1 MANSGRAMDFV
12 EVVFTLGKAE
22 TQPGE
27 VILIVGDTTSL
38 GTWNPLMALR
48 LETDES
54 AYPSWTARLMIPL
67 PTTGPKVIEYK
78 YVRDCRGG
86 GGTFTWESEIPNRK
100 IQIPDD
106 SRIRVWSVMDQEFN
120 RKKAL
125 LIPQQAIPKST
136 SSTDV
141 ADLKYQ
147 AEGFDAD
154 DNASTGAAE
163 EGGATA
169 SMSDSSEVIC
179 MNIPPSVTREEGM
192 GRITSLSCLDQLI
205 CEPEELA
212 QLRGQMD
219 DVLEERPVRYGARHL
234 ETPVVIVTSELHP
247 WSKTGGLAMV
257 AGSYGYEFALRGH
270 RTMAIAPMYSDYANT
285 ECIGEARLWLGG
297 GHHHVRYF
305 HQYQAYGHGKGCDYI
320 FVEHECYRRS
330 EGIYGPPGGEYPDN
344 LFRFALLSLAA
355 AEAPLILNIRG
366 AIFGQDVLFIAN
378 DWQTGLLP
386 LYLLYKYKRNLT
398 YQRARSMMVIHNI
411 GYQGKYSKN
420 AHPVGSFLGLPPEA
434 EQDMHMGANCINLLA
449 GGIRV
454 ADRVLT
460 VSPNYA
466 GEIQTPEGGHGL
478 HEILRWKNQ
487 AWRVGGILNGIADEW
502 NPATDKFVPRNYG
515 LRDFEEGKHVCKV
528 ALQREL
534 GLNEDPGACLIGFCG
549 RLCFQKGLNLILGN
563 VDWMMDGHGVGRVQI
578 ILMGKGD
585 PDYSR
590 RVAEMEGR
598 YKQRVCGYVG
608 FDPKVEHRMMA
619 GCDLLLMP
627 SQYEPCGLPQMYAQ
641 QYGTLP
647 VVHETGGLKDSV
659 RGLWDEQ
666 ADRHQA
672 TGFVFKGFNEHEMR
686 CKLHHALE
694 VYHHRSYMFREMQEN
709 AMRSN
714 FYWPHA
720 MDEYEKHVD
729 WTMEADPFRQP

>member
-1 MANSGRAMDFV
+1 MDFV

-22 TQPGE
+22 TEPGE
-27 VILIVGDTTSL
+27 VILIVGDTVAL

-48 LETDES
+48 LETEE
-54 AYPSWTARLMIPL
+54 ATYPAWTARLMIPL
-67 PTTGPKVIEYK
+67 PTTGPKIIEYK
-78 YVRDCRGG
+78 YVKDCRGG
-86 GGTFTWESEIPNRK
+86 GGTFEWEASIPNRS

-120 RKKAL
+120 RRKAL
-125 LIPQQAIPKST
+125 LIPQPALPKSA
-136 SSTDV
+136 SALDV
-141 ADLKYQ
+141 DDFKIQ
-147 AEGFDAD
+147 EDAD
-154 DNASTGAAE
+154 DCASTGAAE

-169 SMSDSSEVIC
+169 SLSDSSEVIC
-179 MNIPPSVTREEGM
+179 MNIPPSINREDGGM
-192 GRITSLSCLDQLI
+192 ARITSLSALDQLI
-205 CEPEELA
+205 NEPEELA

-219 DVLEERPVRYGARHL
+219 DAMEDRPVRYGARHL

-270 RTMAIAPMYSDYANT
+270 RTMAIAPMYGDYSNV

-297 GHHHVRYF
+297 GHHTVRYF
-305 HQYQAYGHGKGCDYI
+305 HQYQAYGHGKGCDYV
-320 FVEHECYRRS
+320 FVEHECYKRS
-330 EGIYGPPGGEYPDN
+330 EGIYGPPGGEYADN

-355 AEAPLILNIRG
+355 AEAPLILTIRG
-366 AIFGQDVLFIAN
+366 AAFGQDVLFIAN

-411 GYQGKYSKN
+411 GYQGKYNKS
-420 AHPVGSFLGLPPEA
+420 AHPVGSFLGLPPDA
-434 EQDMHMGANCINLLA
+434 EYDLAGEDMHMGHNCINLLA

-466 GEIQTPEGGHGL
+466 GEIQTPEGGNGL
-478 HEILRWKNQ
+478 HEILRDKAQ
-487 AWRVGGILNGIADEW
+487 AWRVAGILNGIADEW
-502 NPATDKFVPRNYG
+502 NPITDKFIPRNYG
-515 LRDFEEGKHVCKV
+515 LRDFEEGKRYCKAMV
-528 ALQREL
+528 QREL
-534 GLNEDPGACLIGFCG
+534 GLHEDPGACLIGFCG
-549 RLCFQKGLNLILGN
+549 RLCYQKGLNLILGN
-563 VDWMMDGHGVGRVQI
+563 VPWMMDGHGVGRVQI

-585 PDYSR
+585 PEYSR

-598 YKQRVCGYVG
+598 FRQRVCGYVG
-608 FDPKVEHRMMA
+608 FDPKVEHKMMA

-647 VVHETGGLKDSV
+647 IVHETGGLKDSV
-659 RGLWDEQ
+659 KGLWDEQ
-666 ADRHQA
+666 HDVGHA
-672 TGFVFKGFNEHEMR
+672 TGFLFRGFSEGEMQS
-686 CKLHHALE
+686 KVHHALE
-694 VYHHRSYMFREMQEN
+694 VYHHRHHIFRQMQDN

-720 MDEYEKHVD
+720 MDEYEKHLD
-729 WTMEADPFRQP
+729 WTMEA